1 MNGAESLVRTLI
13 AGDVDVCFANPGTS
27 EMHFV
32 AALDKVD
39 GMRCVL
45 GLFEGVVT
53 GAADGYARIAEKP
66 AATLL
71 HLGPGL
77 ANAAANLH
85 NARKANSPVVN
96 VVGEHA
102 TYHVAMDSPLTAD
115 IEGIARPFSHWV
127 KTSPKATEIAADA
140 AEAIQAANTSPGQV
154 ATLILP
160 ADTAWGESNGPAE
173 VAAAPARAR
182 VDEAAI
188 ANAVRVLKSGEPTAL
203 VMTGMALREYPLN
216 LAGRIAATTGA
227 AVMAQGANAR
237 IQRGAGRV
245 PVERVPF
252 NVDLALKF
260 LAPYKH
266 VILIGAKPPVAFF
279 AYPNKPSFLTPESCE
294 VHRLASLDEDLV
306 QALEWLADEVGA
318 TNAQAKVQVPERPPV
333 PTGALTKDSIAA
345 ALGAA
350 IPENAIVCD
359 ESVNTGRGFFTL
371 TAGAPEHDW
380 MNNMG
385 GSIGLGL
392 PMATGAS
399 IAAPDRRVLALSG
412 DGSAMYTLQALWTQA
427 RENCR
432 VTNVI
437 FSNRIYEILHGELPK
452 VGVQNPGPKA
462 LDMLDLKRPD
472 LDFVSLAKG
481 MGMEATRVE
490 TADGLVRALQ
500 ASFDEPGPSLIDV
513 VF

>member
-32 AALDKVD
+32 AALDRVE

-53 GAADGYARIAEKP
+53 GAADGYARMAEKP

-77 ANAAANLH
+77 ANASANLH
-85 NARKANSPVVN
+85 NAKKAGSPIVN

-102 TYHVAMDSPLTAD
+102 TYHIEYDSPLTAD
-115 IEGIARPFSHWV
+115 IEGLAGPVSDWV
-127 KTSPKATEIAADA
+127 RTSPSSKMIADDA
-140 AEAIQAANTSPGQV
+140 AEAIRVANMAPGKV

-160 ADTAWGESNGPAE
+160 ADTAWGESNGPSE
-173 VAAAPARAR
+173 VQAAPARGK
-182 VDEAAI
+182 VSDAAME
-188 ANAVRVLKSGEPTAL
+188 NAVDVLRSGEPTAL
-203 VMTGMALREYPLN
+203 VMTGLALREDALD
-216 LAGRIAATTGA
+216 LAGRIAAATGA
-227 AVMAQGANAR
+227 KVMAQGANAR

-252 NVDLALKF
+252 VVEQALKVLSPF
-260 LAPYKH
+260 KH
-266 VILIGAKPPVAFF
+266 AILIGAKPPVAFF
-279 AYPNKPSFLTPESCE
+279 AYPDKPSKLTPEGCE
-294 VHRLASLDEDLV
+294 LHRLATIEEDALH
-306 QALEWLADEVGA
+306 ALEWLAEEVGA
-318 TNAQAKVQVPERPPV
+318 MAGTAVVQQAGRPDAPV
-333 PTGALTKDSIAA
+333 GALTKDSIAA
-345 ALGAA
+345 ALGAM
-350 IPENAIVCD
+350 IPEGAVVCD

-371 TAGAPEHDW
+371 TAGAPPHDW
-380 MNNMG
+380 LNNMG

-392 PMATGAS
+392 PLATGAS
-399 IAAPDRRVLALSG
+399 IACPDRKVMALSG

-427 RENCR
+427 REGCN

-437 FSNRIYEILHGELPK
+437 FANRKYEILHDELPK
-452 VGVQNPGPKA
+452 VGVLNPGPRA
-462 LDMLDLKRPD
+462 VDMLDLRRPD

-481 MGMEATRVE
+481 MGVEAVRVE
-490 TADGLVRALQ
+490 TAEGLVRAIQ
-500 ASFDEPGPSLIDV
+500 AGLAVDGPYLIEV